1 MWYLPF
7 ILIGVFMVGMLV
19 IAVFAH
25 KAEKARKAAI
35 GAALE
40 TRGFTFA
47 EKVPLAGV
55 AELLATLP
63 TLRNGIT
70 GLIWNAAATP
80 KNALPTIILEHRFTT
95 GTGKSTQV
103 HYHTIAAT
111 VCPTD
116 WHRFT
121 LTPENFFQ
129 RLGDSWG
136 LTKDTDLENPAFNA
150 KWRLKCENDDSTA
163 LVVLTPDVQNALQ
176 DAPPH
181 EWWSIGKG
189 TIACCWKK
197 GTKPAEIDALLQRLA
212 TLVQTLSPEVRELLD
227 DAARTHRR

>member
-1 MWYLPF
+1 MVYIPF
-7 ILIGVFMVGMLV
+7 IVIGTIIIGVIFLV
-19 IAVFAH
+19 IFAY
-25 KAEKARKAAI
+25 KAEKARIAAMR
-35 GAALE
+35 ASFESL
-40 TRGFTFA
+40 GFTFA

-63 TLRNGIT
+63 TLRNGVT
-70 GLIWNAAATP
+70 GLIWNATAAP
-80 KNALPTIILEHRFTT
+80 SNGMPTILLEHRFTT

-103 HYHTIAAT
+103 HYHTIATT

-150 KWRLKCENDDSTA
+150 KWRLKCEHDDSTA
-163 LVVLTPDVQNALQ
+163 LVILTPEVQAALQ

-181 EWWSIGKG
+181 EWWSIGNG